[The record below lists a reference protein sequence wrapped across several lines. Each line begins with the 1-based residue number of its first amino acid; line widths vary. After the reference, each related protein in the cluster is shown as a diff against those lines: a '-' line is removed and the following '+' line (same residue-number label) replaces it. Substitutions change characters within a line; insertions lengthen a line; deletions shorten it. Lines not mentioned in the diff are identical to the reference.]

1 MTLEKRLQQYIQ
13 AGNTGVSNDL
23 LLHYQDVGLDNDD
36 LALYMQVERIQGRGD
51 QATPAAIAQV
61 MHTTEKIVI
70 TRLQSLIRRDL
81 MQVVGGSIQTETY
94 DFTSLYEKLLDGQT
108 TQRSEI
114 VSDGKSA
121 RREIMQ
127 TLEAEFGRPLSPM
140 EMQTVGHWFDQ
151 DHFEPVMML
160 LAIQEA
166 VANNARSLRYIETIL
181 ANWQR
186 DNITTPQ
193 AAQVSKQR
201 RRGVTYNNI
210 ID

>member
-1 MTLEKRLQQYIQ
+1 MLEKRLQQYIQ
-13 AGNTGVSNDL
+13 AGNTTVNNDL
-23 LLHYQDVGLDNDD
+23 LLHYQDIGFDNDD
-36 LALYMQVERIQGRGD
+36 LALYMQVQRIQGRGD

-81 MQVVGGSIQTETY
+81 MQVHGGSIQTETY
-94 DFTSLYEKLLDGQT
+94 DFTPLFEKLLGGQVVE
-108 TQRSEI
+108 RSDI
-114 VSDGKSA
+114 IADGKSA

-140 EMQTVGHWFDQ
+140 EIQTVGHWFDQ

-186 DNITTPQ
+186 EHVTTPQ
-193 AAQVSKQR
+193 EAQVAKQR
-201 RRGVTYNNI
+201 RRGVTYNNV